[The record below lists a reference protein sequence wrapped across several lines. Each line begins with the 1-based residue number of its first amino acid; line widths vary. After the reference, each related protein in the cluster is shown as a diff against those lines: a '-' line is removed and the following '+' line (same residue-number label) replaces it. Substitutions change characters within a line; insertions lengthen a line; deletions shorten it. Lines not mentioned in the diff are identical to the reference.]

1 MAVMEIA
8 CQDHTNPATG
18 SPKDLL
24 MGKGP
29 EEVVNEKKS
38 SVCKVEDPDKKMFH
52 GSWKILNDV
61 IAKGTAKEDSG
72 QGSLASISIIA
83 QAECEISQEF
93 SPTYS
98 ERPFIVHTKRY
109 SRSCSLDQI
118 PNNVAHATEGKM
130 APGSWKALHRGKS
143 RKKQRKRK
151 SSLKTPKRAAS
162 LIRKPRTPEQE
173 SCVPIPVQLTSSF
186 FLQEDDSHL
195 GTLFNITSWH
205 SELCKDFSSDFSSF
219 EKPSQV
225 LSTSKLHMIKNQAK
239 LELHKLISPAQCLS
253 HVWKSYTQDNLGS
266 QLEIVHPCPSNKF
279 PPYLYGQSYLLPA
292 LKPGPLKT
300 YLFDDLSNVDDE
312 CYLSDL
318 NLAHSFSKC
327 HQSAK
332 NTSDTFSMD
341 EFLVD
346 ALKGNVILGA
356 PKNLACLAKTWK
368 DGSSSKV
375 CLQEINE
382 NEGVLLTEKL
392 KAVDYE
398 YREQVHWT
406 KSQGLLG
413 TGSFGEVYKM
423 EDKQTGFQCAAKKV
437 QIEHFRAEELS
448 TCVGVTHA
456 KVLPLYGAVKEGQWV
471 TIFMK
476 LMEGGSLGQLVKQ
489 CGYLPEDRALDYLS
503 QTLEALEYLHAHNI
517 LHGDVKADNV
527 LLSGDRSHVA
537 LCDFGHA
544 VQLHPDGIRNYL
556 MTGDYVPG
564 TETHLAPEI
573 IMGKHCDFKI
583 DIWSSCCMM
592 LHLLNGYHPW
602 IKYYNHPLCLKIAK
616 ELPPLRE
623 IPPSCH
629 PSTVQVITSGL
640 EKDPTKRASAAELRK
655 KTSTALKQ
663 VGGLKSSWNGEYR
676 EPRCLQ
682 STEKA
687 ILTEL
692 LLSIPEL
699 PDSQKSILVSIDLI
713 LNSLSQPFSLEEQEQ
728 MLSCFSLDSFLTS
741 DASEKGSLKL
751 SYSLKDTMSSGI
763 HSWNS
768 QADGQSTSWDS
779 WLNRSRNTDMPT
791 YVNGVKIEIYLLS
804 GESLHIREF
813 RGTKVGDVATGISSQ
828 IPAPAFSFFTKEG
841 DPVHCDMEVPDSGI
855 ELQCTLAPD
864 CSSGWKWRV
873 KHGQLEKRL

>member
-8 CQDHTNPATG
+8 CQDHTEPATG
-18 SPKDLL
+18 SPKDFL

-29 EEVVNEKKS
+29 EEVVSEKKS
-38 SVCKVEDPDKKMFH
+38 NVCKVEEPDKKMFH

-72 QGSLASISIIA
+72 EGSLASISIIA

-98 ERPFIVHTKRY
+98 ERPFIAHTKRY
-109 SRSCSLDQI
+109 SRSSSLDQI

-143 RKKQRKRK
+143 RKKQQKRK
-151 SSLKTPKRAAS
+151 SSLKTAKRTSS

-173 SCVPIPVQLTSSF
+173 SCVPIPVQ
-186 FLQEDDSHL
+186 EDDSHL

-205 SELCKDFSSDFSSF
+205 SEQYKDFGSDFSSF
-219 EKPSQV
+219 EKPNQV

-266 QLEIVHPCPSNKF
+266 QLETVYPSPSNKF
-279 PPYLYGQSYLLPA
+279 PPYLYGCSYLLPA
-292 LKPGPLKT
+292 LKHGPLKT
-300 YLFDDLSNVDDE
+300 YLFDDLSNVDNE

-332 NTSDTFSMD
+332 NTSDNLSMD

-346 ALKGNVILGA
+346 ALKGNVILGE
-356 PKNLACLAKTWK
+356 PRNLACLAKTWK

-398 YREQVHWT
+398 YREEVHWT
-406 KSQGLLG
+406 KSQSLLG
-413 TGSFGEVYKM
+413 TGTFGEVYKM

-448 TCVGVTHA
+448 TCAEVTHA

-503 QTLEALEYLHAHNI
+503 QILEALEHLHAHNV

-527 LLSGDRSHVA
+527 LLSGDRSHAV

-544 VQLHPDGIRNYL
+544 AQLQPDGIRKYL

-573 IMGKHCDFKI
+573 VMGKHCDFKI
-583 DIWSSCCMM
+583 DIWSSCCML

-616 ELPPLRE
+616 EPPPLRE

-629 PSTVQVITSGL
+629 PYTVQVITSGL
-640 EKDPTKRASAAELRK
+640 EKDPIKRASAAQLRE
-655 KTSTALKQ
+655 KTCTALKQ
-663 VGGLKSSWNGEYR
+663 E
-676 EPRCLQ
+676 
-682 STEKA
+682 
-687 ILTEL
+687 
-692 LLSIPEL
+692 
-699 PDSQKSILVSIDLI
+699 LI

-728 MLSCFSLDSFLTS
+728 MLSCFSLDSFLPS
-741 DASEKGSLKL
+741 DASEKGSLKM
-751 SYSLKDTMSSGI
+751 SHSLKDTMSSGV

-768 QADGQSTSWDS
+768 QADGQSTSWNS
-779 WLNRSRNTDMPT
+779 WLNRSGNTDMPT
-791 YVNGVKIEIYLLS
+791 YVNGVKIEICLLS

-813 RGTKVGDVATGISSQ
+813 RGTKVGDIATGISSQ
-828 IPAPAFSFFTKEG
+828 IPASAFSFFTKEG

-855 ELQCTLAPD
+855 ELQCILAPD

-873 KHGQLEKRL
+873 KHGQLEKQL

>member
-38 SVCKVEDPDKKMFH
+38 SICKVEDPDKKMFH

-173 SCVPIPVQLTSSF
+173 SCVPIPVQ
-186 FLQEDDSHL
+186 EDDSHL

-205 SELCKDFSSDFSSF
+205 SELCKDFGSDFSSF

-266 QLEIVHPCPSNKF
+266 QLETVHPCPSNKF
-279 PPYLYGQSYLLPA
+279 PPYLYGRSYLLPA

-346 ALKGNVILGA
+346 ALKGNVILGE

-398 YREQVHWT
+398 YREEVHWT

-437 QIEHFRAEELS
+437 QVEHFRAEELS

-655 KTSTALKQ
+655 KTCTALKQ
-663 VGGLKSSWNGEYR
+663 
-676 EPRCLQ
+676 
-682 STEKA
+682 
-687 ILTEL
+687 
-692 LLSIPEL
+692 
-699 PDSQKSILVSIDLI
+699 DLI

-741 DASEKGSLKL
+741 DASEKDSLKM
-751 SYSLKDTMSSGI
+751 SHSLKDTMSSGV

-813 RGTKVGDVATGISSQ
+813 HGTKVGDVATGISSQ

-873 KHGQLEKRL
+873 KHGHLEKRL